1 MPSNRT
7 SKLCSTFCLCFL
19 ISFFP
24 LFSIACFSFFGLFG
38 PEFFCFSSGYPLHD
52 PWRRTC
58 LILLPN
64 FQRTMSCTPSATATE
79 YTTITTFTTSTSLSQ
94 SVGNDQAVTTTVQQT
109 CIATGTLSGS
119 NSTGCISSTAVTQVN
134 TIGGGLVTTQVPVIV
149 TVPVTQTQPTNTL
162 FASCSDGSTPSQTTS
177 PSTTSHTSSS
187 SPSPVTTSVL
197 VETTPAPSIIT
208 QLSSTTLSNG
218 DVIATVITTT
228 STLPA
233 SSVYVPSVISSP
245 IVTSTQSGGGSGSGT
260 DVAPIVGGVVGGFVG
275 LVVIVSVLWYL
286 CRRRRSWDDIFER
299 EALGDGEF
307 DPPIAVRRDRD
318 RTRLDLGAE
327 PKPYQYGLVGRV
339 TPPPGSG
346 SPPSTPRQ
354 SHPSFSASVVS
365 THSRNTSV
373 TPLLGMSSAP
383 GNASKASISGSMQA
397 AQNAAAQ
404 RHLSATSQSTSQ
416 SSVAPRSLSVVS
428 TSSATPLLGGSG
440 SSSLSLSNRADELG
454 AFDPLNRTG
463 NPAPVIDRR
472 VLQIINDNPQ
482 LPKPSAS
489 PALVPVPVPIP
500 TPSSSTPTR
509 PPGKRAPRRRRSNS
523 VVVHTDA
530 GLVSPNLGGTT
541 SNEPPPYSRE

>member
-1 MPSNRT
+1 
-7 SKLCSTFCLCFL
+7 
-19 ISFFP
+19 
-24 LFSIACFSFFGLFG
+24 
-38 PEFFCFSSGYPLHD
+38 
-52 PWRRTC
+52 
-58 LILLPN
+58 
-64 FQRTMSCTPSATATE
+64 MSCTPSATATE

-94 SVGNDQAVTTTVQQT
+94 SVGNNQAVTTTVQET

-134 TIGGGLVTTQVPVIV
+134 TIEGLVTTQVPVIV

-177 PSTTSHTSSS
+177 PSTTTHTSSS

-208 QLSSTTLSNG
+208 QSSSTTLSNG

-245 IVTSTQSGGGSGSGT
+245 SVTSTQSGGGGGSGT

-299 EALGDGEF
+299 EALGDSEF
-307 DPPIAVRRDRD
+307 DSPVAVRRDRD
-318 RTRLDLGAE
+318 RARLDLGAE

-354 SHPSFSASVVS
+354 SHPSFSASVAS

-397 AQNAAAQ
+397 SQNAAAQ

-440 SSSLSLSNRADELG
+440 SSSQSLGNRVDELG

-489 PALVPVPVPIP
+489 PTLVPVPVPIP
-500 TPSSSTPTR
+500 TPSSSTPAR
-509 PPGKRAPRRRRSNS
+509 PPGKRAPRRRRANS

-530 GLVSPNLGGTT
+530 GLVSPDLSGTT

>member
-1 MPSNRT
+1 
-7 SKLCSTFCLCFL
+7 
-19 ISFFP
+19 
-24 LFSIACFSFFGLFG
+24 
-38 PEFFCFSSGYPLHD
+38 
-52 PWRRTC
+52 
-58 LILLPN
+58 
-64 FQRTMSCTPSATATE
+64 MSCTPSATATE

-94 SVGNDQAVTTTVQQT
+94 SVGNNQAVTTTVQQT

-134 TIGGGLVTTQVPVIV
+134 TIEGLVTTQVPVIL
-149 TVPVTQTQPTNTL
+149 TVPVTQTHPTNTL
-162 FASCSDGSTPSQTTS
+162 FASCSDGSTPSQTTPS
-177 PSTTSHTSSS
+177 PTTSRTSSS
-187 SPSPVTTSVL
+187 SFSPVTTSVL

-208 QLSSTTLSNG
+208 QSSSTTLSNG

-245 IVTSTQSGGGSGSGT
+245 SVTSTQSGGGSGT

-299 EALGDGEF
+299 EALGDDEF
-307 DPPIAVRRDRD
+307 DSPVAVRRDRD
-318 RTRLDLGAE
+318 RARLDLGAE

-354 SHPSFSASVVS
+354 SHPSFSASVAS
-365 THSRNTSV
+365 THSRNTSI

-383 GNASKASISGSMQA
+383 GNASKASISGSMQGS
-397 AQNAAAQ
+397 QNAAAQ

-440 SSSLSLSNRADELG
+440 SSSQSLSNRVDELG

-489 PALVPVPVPIP
+489 PVLVPVPVPIP
-500 TPSSSTPTR
+500 TPSSSTPAR
-509 PPGKRAPRRRRSNS
+509 PPGKRAPRRRRANS

-530 GLVSPNLGGTT
+530 GLVSPDLSGTT
-541 SNEPPPYSRE
+541 VKRTPTLLERITHSPYAKQSIEALTCHLY